1 MSWGQEGRHDGQKA
15 PVCGASAPTL
25 TCEQGKGEK
34 PGSERPR
41 PRGAAP
47 STLQHS
53 PSADDEAQGVQVAV
67 VGSPEGR
74 GHAILIWRVEVL
86 LGGFLQE
93 VQVAVPG
100 CSVVLVVHGAERSL
114 GERMGARGAHGVGMG
129 TGRCQEGPAR
139 PAQLRR
145 ARTPEKSWRGG
156 SSSFQPRSAV
166 LPLGPKRP
174 PELAAPHGEPFTR
187 QLRSTLKAPI
197 KQHRRARL
205 SRTLWARGHS
215 VIACKDE
222 ISPLSGAA

>member
-1 MSWGQEGRHDGQKA
+1 M
-15 PVCGASAPTL
+15 
-25 TCEQGKGEK
+25 
-34 PGSERPR
+34 GSEQPH

-47 STLQHS
+47 SPHQHS

-74 GHAILIWRVEVL
+74 GHAILVWRVEVL

-100 CSVVLVVHGAERSL
+100 CSVVLVIHGAKRSL

-129 TGRCQEGPAR
+129 TGSCQEGPAG

-156 SSSFQPRSAV
+156 SGSFQPRSAV

-174 PELAAPHGEPFTR
+174 PVLAAPHGEPVTR

-197 KQHRRARL
+197 KQHRHARL
-205 SRTLWARGHS
+205 SRALCVRGHS
-215 VIACKDE
+215 VRACKDE
-222 ISPLSGAA
+222 ISPLNGAAQKSHGLYPADIRS